1 MDNKRKGTNIQTWMS
16 KGLSFLMA
24 LLLCVTTVFSVPTV
38 SFAAEGEE
46 TAQTATEEQTLPSE
60 GTSVVFKRD
69 SKENENQESTTENG
83 VEANKA
89 ESKNA
94 ENALKNSVSALQ
106 KPQPAGLADGLY
118 KVPLKLKHAYDG
130 ERLSMGNGAV
140 IQTATMDVK
149 NGKATLYMQMRGLHF
164 MGMYGHL
171 YKLFQ
176 WRSDG
181 NGADPYSFKGKKEP
195 VQAIR
200 TGKDSS
206 LMGELMEFPEILK
219 LTDCDVTKPYVP
231 VCVWVDAMDAIQSG
245 GATSYDQIRQ
255 GAGEQSAKLTP
266 DWSKAEKLAA
276 GTDLEA
282 ALLQAGIKQYVHDA
296 SRDAAKYSA
305 KSYAPYKKA
314 LDTLDSLA
322 SGELQDA
329 NTLFNALQ
337 DFKATRHNLVDAK
350 KADLKDLLD
359 QAKQLNAKDYTKES
373 WDALQKAVKDASKTF
388 NKSMA
393 NEAEIKNAENA
404 LKNAIA
410 ALQKPQPAGLADG
423 LYKVPLKLKHAY
435 DGERLSMGNGAVIQT
450 ATMDVKNGK
459 ATLYMQMRGLH
470 FMGMYGHLYKLFQ
483 WRSDGNGADPY
494 SFKGKKEPVQAIRT
508 GKDSS
513 LMGELMEFPEILKLT
528 DCDVTKPYVPVCVW
542 VDAMDAIQSGG
553 ATSYDQIRQGAGEQ
567 SAKLTPDWSKA
578 EKLAAGTD
586 LEAALLQAGIKQ
598 YVHDASRDAAKYSAK
613 SYAPYKK
620 ALDTLDSLASGEL
633 QDANTLFNALQ
644 DFKATR
650 HNLVDA
656 KKADL
661 KDLLDQ
667 AKQLNA
673 KDYTKESWDALQ
685 KAVKDA
691 SKTYYKEKANDAE
704 IKNAENVL
712 KNAIA
717 ALQKKEDPQKE
728 QALNELQEQ
737 LAAIRVL
744 KESDYTPESWKPL
757 ALQKEAAEALL
768 KKQNTTAEELYQ
780 QVKAL
785 KAAVD
790 GLKKAAP
797 KQMPMLDSKDQAP
810 KVWKKN
816 ETKSFTCRIIAPMMN
831 LKSVRVDGNELAKE
845 NYSVTE
851 GSTIIT
857 LKESY
862 LNSLAAGKHTLTVAF
877 KEGNGFAAGKVEQ
890 TFEVKEAQPAPNP
903 DQPKPNPNPDQP
915 TPNPNPTP
923 NPGDSKPQRTE
934 IYYEVPVELMH
945 AYEKKHSMGNP
956 ALVHMAKVFVTKDG
970 LSYELE
976 FTGMA
981 FMGMYGHLWNL
992 YYRNEPCGAE
1002 EWTPAVILEEK
1013 NDKDLENKMRKF
1025 PSKFRL
1031 NCTGEAQKNLPN
1043 LKAKSRVHVTV
1054 WVDAMDALTNGAKT
1068 YNKIVK
1074 GSGAQKAYLEFDWSK
1089 AVKHEST
1096 QPAPNPDQPA
1106 PNPSTPKQKP
1116 MVDPK
1121 GQAPKVW
1128 KKNETKSFTC
1138 RIIAPMMNLKNVKV
1152 DGNELAKDNYTVT
1165 EGSTIITLKELYLNS
1180 LAAGKHTLA
1189 VAFKE
1194 GNSYAAGTVEQTF
1207 EVKEAQPAP
1216 NPNQPKPNP
1225 NSTPN
1230 QGNTEQR
1237 GSGTSHGTQ
1246 SKPQGNTKG
1255 QSNITSKIYNVPVKL
1270 MHAYENR
1277 PSMGNP
1283 ALVKTARVICQSNGK
1298 TQVILSINGM
1308 EFMNMYGHVWNF
1320 FHYVGGKPVAAQVMK
1335 WHNDK
1340 NLIGKLQKF
1349 PYQFSLLRSG
1359 KESRIKVRVWVDAM
1373 DALKN
1378 GAKTYDKIQPG
1389 SGAQDAYLVLDW
1401 SNATLIQETHSAQ
1414 IAGGKE
1420 SANPASSR
1428 QEGIVTN
1435 ASNSDDANAQASD
1448 NSFDK
1453 SESLETGENNVPVD
1467 SGNSASQ
1474 ESSQAAKIDTS
1485 DSSHITLAA
1494 AVLIGGIGILGL
1506 MYYFKNRKK
1515 A

>member
-89 ESKNA
+89 EIKNA

-106 KPQPAGLADGLY
+106 NPQPAGLADGLY

-181 NGADPYSFKGKKEP
+181 NGGDPYSFQGKKEP
-195 VQAIR
+195 VQVIR

-282 ALLQAGIKQYVHDA
+282 ALLQAGIKQYVQDA
-296 SRDAAKYSA
+296 SRDPAKYSA

-314 LDTLDSLA
+314 LETLESLA
-322 SGELQDA
+322 SSELQDA

-337 DFKATRHNLVDAK
+337 DFKAA
-350 KADLKDLLD
+350 
-359 QAKQLNAKDYTKES
+359 
-373 WDALQKAVKDASKTF
+373 
-388 NKSMA
+388 
-393 NEAEIKNAENA
+393 
-404 LKNAIA
+404 
-410 ALQKPQPAGLADG
+410 
-423 LYKVPLKLKHAY
+423 
-435 DGERLSMGNGAVIQT
+435 
-450 ATMDVKNGK
+450 
-459 ATLYMQMRGLH
+459 
-470 FMGMYGHLYKLFQ
+470 
-483 WRSDGNGADPY
+483 
-494 SFKGKKEPVQAIRT
+494 
-508 GKDSS
+508 
-513 LMGELMEFPEILKLT
+513 
-528 DCDVTKPYVPVCVW
+528 
-542 VDAMDAIQSGG
+542 
-553 ATSYDQIRQGAGEQ
+553 
-567 SAKLTPDWSKA
+567 
-578 EKLAAGTD
+578 
-586 LEAALLQAGIKQ
+586 
-598 YVHDASRDAAKYSAK
+598 
-613 SYAPYKK
+613 
-620 ALDTLDSLASGEL
+620 
-633 QDANTLFNALQ
+633 
-644 DFKATR
+644 R

-704 IKNAENVL
+704 IKNAENAL

-717 ALQKKEDPQKE
+717 ALQKKEDPQKA
-728 QALNELQEQ
+728 QALKALQEQ
-737 LAAIRVL
+737 LAKIRAL

-757 ALQKEAAEALL
+757 AMQKEAAEALL
-768 KKQNTTAEELYQ
+768 KKQDATTEELHQ
-780 QVKAL
+780 QMKAL

-797 KQMPMLDSKDQAP
+797 KQMPMVDSKDQAP

-831 LKSVRVDGNELAKE
+831 LKSVKVDGNELAKE

-862 LNSLAAGKHTLTVAF
+862 LNSLAAGKHTLAVSF
-877 KEGNGFAAGKVEQ
+877 KEGNGYAAGMVEQ
-890 TFEVKEAQPAPNP
+890 AFEVKEAQPAPNP

-1002 EWTPAVILEEK
+1002 EWTPAVVLEEK
-1013 NDKDLENKMRKF
+1013 KDKDLENKMRKF

-1043 LKAKSRVHVTV
+1043 LKAKSRVHVKV

-1096 QPAPNPDQPA
+1096 QPAP
-1106 PNPSTPKQKP
+1106 T
-1116 MVDPK
+1116 
-1121 GQAPKVW
+1121 
-1128 KKNETKSFTC
+1128 
-1138 RIIAPMMNLKNVKV
+1138 
-1152 DGNELAKDNYTVT
+1152 
-1165 EGSTIITLKELYLNS
+1165 
-1180 LAAGKHTLA
+1180 
-1189 VAFKE
+1189 
-1194 GNSYAAGTVEQTF
+1194 
-1207 EVKEAQPAP
+1207 P
-1216 NPNQPKPNP
+1216 NPNPDQPKPNP
-1225 NSTPN
+1225 NPVQPTPNPNPTPN

-1298 TQVILSINGM
+1298 TQVLLSINGM

-1320 FHYVGGKPVAAQVMK
+1320 FHYVGGNPVAAQVMK

-1428 QEGIVTN
+1428 QEGIATN

-1474 ESSQAAKIDTS
+1474 ESSQAAPIDTS

>member
-1 MDNKRKGTNIQTWMS
+1 M
-16 KGLSFLMA
+16 
-24 LLLCVTTVFSVPTV
+24 
-38 SFAAEGEE
+38 
-46 TAQTATEEQTLPSE
+46 
-60 GTSVVFKRD
+60 
-69 SKENENQESTTENG
+69 
-83 VEANKA
+83 
-89 ESKNA
+89 
-94 ENALKNSVSALQ
+94 
-106 KPQPAGLADGLY
+106 
-118 KVPLKLKHAYDG
+118 
-130 ERLSMGNGAV
+130 
-140 IQTATMDVK
+140 
-149 NGKATLYMQMRGLHF
+149 
-164 MGMYGHL
+164 
-171 YKLFQ
+171 
-176 WRSDG
+176 
-181 NGADPYSFKGKKEP
+181 
-195 VQAIR
+195 
-200 TGKDSS
+200 
-206 LMGELMEFPEILK
+206 
-219 LTDCDVTKPYVP
+219 
-231 VCVWVDAMDAIQSG
+231 
-245 GATSYDQIRQ
+245 
-255 GAGEQSAKLTP
+255 
-266 DWSKAEKLAA
+266 
-276 GTDLEA
+276 
-282 ALLQAGIKQYVHDA
+282 
-296 SRDAAKYSA
+296 
-305 KSYAPYKKA
+305 
-314 LDTLDSLA
+314 
-322 SGELQDA
+322 
-329 NTLFNALQ
+329 
-337 DFKATRHNLVDAK
+337 
-350 KADLKDLLD
+350 
-359 QAKQLNAKDYTKES
+359 
-373 WDALQKAVKDASKTF
+373 
-388 NKSMA
+388 
-393 NEAEIKNAENA
+393 
-404 LKNAIA
+404 
-410 ALQKPQPAGLADG
+410 
-423 LYKVPLKLKHAY
+423 
-435 DGERLSMGNGAVIQT
+435 
-450 ATMDVKNGK
+450 
-459 ATLYMQMRGLH
+459 
-470 FMGMYGHLYKLFQ
+470 
-483 WRSDGNGADPY
+483 
-494 SFKGKKEPVQAIRT
+494 
-508 GKDSS
+508 
-513 LMGELMEFPEILKLT
+513 
-528 DCDVTKPYVPVCVW
+528 
-542 VDAMDAIQSGG
+542 
-553 ATSYDQIRQGAGEQ
+553 
-567 SAKLTPDWSKA
+567 
-578 EKLAAGTD
+578 
-586 LEAALLQAGIKQ
+586 
-598 YVHDASRDAAKYSAK
+598 
-613 SYAPYKK
+613 
-620 ALDTLDSLASGEL
+620 
-633 QDANTLFNALQ
+633 
-644 DFKATR
+644 
-650 HNLVDA
+650 
-656 KKADL
+656 
-661 KDLLDQ
+661 
-667 AKQLNA
+667 
-673 KDYTKESWDALQ
+673 
-685 KAVKDA
+685 
-691 SKTYYKEKANDAE
+691 
-704 IKNAENVL
+704 
-712 KNAIA
+712 
-717 ALQKKEDPQKE
+717 QKKEDPQKE

-768 KKQNTTAEELYQ
+768 KNQNTTAEELHQ

-790 GLKKAAP
+790 GLKKAAQ
-797 KQMPMLDSKDQAP
+797 KQMPMVDSKGQAP

-831 LKSVRVDGNELAKE
+831 LKSVKVDGNELAKE
-845 NYSVTE
+845 NYTVTE

-877 KEGNGFAAGKVEQ
+877 KEGNGFAAGTVEQ
-890 TFEVKEAQPAPNP
+890 TFEVKEAQPAPNPDQPKPNPNP

-992 YYRNEPCGAE
+992 YYRNEPCDAE
-1002 EWTPAVILEEK
+1002 EWTPAVVLEEK

-1043 LKAKSRVHVTV
+1043 LKAKSRVHVKV
-1054 WVDAMDALTNGAKT
+1054 WVDAMDALNNGAKT

-1096 QPAPNPDQPA
+1096 QPAPTPNPNPDQPTPNPNPDQPTPNPNPDQPK

-1116 MVDPK
+1116 MLDSK

-1138 RIIAPMMNLKNVKV
+1138 RIIAPMMNLKSVKV
-1152 DGNELAKDNYTVT
+1152 DGNELAKENYTVT
-1165 EGSTIITLKELYLNS
+1165 EGSTIITLKESYLNS
-1180 LAAGKHTLA
+1180 LAAGKHTLT

-1194 GNSYAAGTVEQTF
+1194 GNGFAAGTVEQTF

-1216 NPNQPKPNP
+1216 NPDQPKPNPNPDQPKPNPNPDQPTPNPNPTPNPGDSKPQRTEIYYEVPVELMHAYEKKHSMGNPALVHMAKVFVTKDGLSYELEFTGMAFMGMYGHLWNLYYRNEPCDAEEWTPAVVLEEKNDKDLENKMRKFPSKFRLNCTGEAQKNLPNLKAKSRVHVKVWVDAMDALNNGAKTYNKIVKGSGAQKAYLEFDWSKAVKHESTQPAPTPNPNPDQPKPNPNPDQPKPNPNPVQPTPNPNPDQPKPAPNPNQPKPNP
-1225 NSTPN
+1225 NPTPN

-1255 QSNITSKIYNVPVKL
+1255 QSNIISKIYNVPVKL

-1320 FHYVGGKPVAAQVMK
+1320 FHYVGDNPVAAQVMK

-1420 SANPASSR
+1420 SSQSA
-1428 QEGIVTN
+1428 
-1435 ASNSDDANAQASD
+1435 
-1448 NSFDK
+1448 
-1453 SESLETGENNVPVD
+1453 PV
-1467 SGNSASQ
+1467 
-1474 ESSQAAKIDTS
+1474 DTS

>member
-46 TAQTATEEQTLPSE
+46 TAQTATEEQTLSSE

-69 SKENENQESTTENG
+69 SEDSENQESATEN
-83 VEANKA
+83 EAEENEA
-89 ESKNA
+89 EIKNA
-94 ENALKNSVSALQ
+94 ENTSKDSVSALQ
-106 KPQPAGLADGLY
+106 SPQPAGLADGLY
-118 KVPLKLKHAYDG
+118 KVPLKLMHAYSEG
-130 ERLSMGNGAV
+130 RPSMGDKAV
-140 IQTATMDVK
+140 IQTATLDVK
-149 NGKATLYMQMRGLHF
+149 NGKATLYMQMRGLTF

-171 YKLFQ
+171 YNLFQ
-176 WRSDG
+176 WKSDG
-181 NGADPYSFKGKKEP
+181 NGADPYSFKGNKEQVP
-195 VQAIR
+195 VIR
-200 TGKDSS
+200 TGKDSN
-206 LMGELMEFPEILK
+206 LLGELMDFPEILK

-231 VCVWVDAMDAIQSG
+231 VCVWVDAMDAISSG
-245 GATSYDQIRQ
+245 GASSYDQIRK
-255 GAGEQSAKLTP
+255 GAGEQNAKLTP
-266 DWSKAEKLAA
+266 DWSKAEKLAE

-282 ALLQAGIKQYVHDA
+282 VLLQAGIKQYVHDA

-314 LDTLDSLA
+314 LDTLESLA
-322 SGELQDA
+322 SGELKDA

-337 DFKATRHNLVDAK
+337 EFKANRNNLVDAK

-359 QAKQLNAKDYTKES
+359 QAKELKEKDYTKES

-388 NKSMA
+388 NKAMA
-393 NEAEIKNAENA
+393 NEAEIQNAEKA
-404 LKNAIA
+404 LKDAIA
-410 ALQKPQPAGLADG
+410 ALQKTQPAGLADG
-423 LYKVPLKLKHAY
+423 LYKVPLKLMHAY
-435 DGERLSMGNGAVIQT
+435 SEGRPSMGDKAVIQT
-450 ATMDVKNGK
+450 ATLDVKNGK
-459 ATLYMQMRGLH
+459 ATLYMQMRGLT
-470 FMGMYGHLYKLFQ
+470 FMGMYGHLYNLFQ
-483 WRSDGNGADPY
+483 WKSDGNGADPY
-494 SFKGKKEPVQAIRT
+494 SFKGNKEQVPVIRT
-508 GKDSS
+508 GKDSN
-513 LMGELMEFPEILKLT
+513 LLGELMDFPEILKLT

-542 VDAMDAIQSGG
+542 VDAMDAISSGG
-553 ATSYDQIRQGAGEQ
+553 ASSYDQIRKGAGEQ
-567 SAKLTPDWSKA
+567 NAKLTPDWSKA
-578 EKLAAGTD
+578 EKLAEGTD
-586 LEAALLQAGIKQ
+586 LEAVLLQAGIKQ

-620 ALDTLDSLASGEL
+620 ALDTLESLASGEL
-633 QDANTLFNALQ
+633 KDANTLFNALQ
-644 DFKATR
+644 EFKANR
-650 HNLVDA
+650 NNLVDA

-667 AKQLNA
+667 AKELKE

-691 SKTYYKEKANDAE
+691 SKTFNKAMANEAEIQNAEKA
-704 IKNAENVL
+704 L
-712 KNAIA
+712 KDAIA
-717 ALQKKEDPQKE
+717 ALQKKEDPQKA
-728 QALNELQEQ
+728 QALKKLQEQ
-737 LAAIRVL
+737 LTAIRVL

-757 ALQKEAAEALL
+757 AMQKEAAEALL
-768 KKQNTTAEELYQ
+768 KKQDATTEELLQ
-780 QVKAL
+780 QVKVL
-785 KAAVD
+785 KAALE
-790 GLKKAAP
+790 GLKKATP
-797 KQMPMLDSKDQAP
+797 EQKPMVDPKDQVP

-831 LKSVRVDGNELAKE
+831 LKSVKVDGNELAKE

-877 KEGNGFAAGKVEQ
+877 KEGNGYAAGTVEQ

-915 TPNPNPTP
+915 KPNPNPDQPKPNPNPTP
-923 NPGDSKPQRTE
+923 NPGDSKPQQTE

-956 ALVHMAKVFVTKDG
+956 ALVHTAKVFVTKDG

-992 YYRNEPCGAE
+992 YYRNEPCGEE
-1002 EWTPAVILEEK
+1002 EWTPAVVLEEK
-1013 NDKDLENKMRKF
+1013 SDRDLENKMRKF

-1043 LKAKSRVHVTV
+1043 LKAKSRIHVNV
-1054 WVDAMDALTNGAKT
+1054 WVDAMDALNNSAKT
-1068 YNKIVK
+1068 YDKIVK

-1096 QPAPNPDQPA
+1096 QPNPNPDQPT
-1106 PNPSTPKQKP
+1106 PNPSTPLQKP

-1121 GQAPKVW
+1121 DQVPKVW

-1138 RIIAPMMNLKNVKV
+1138 RIIAPMMNLKSVKV
-1152 DGNELAKDNYTVT
+1152 DGNELAKENYSVT
-1165 EGSTIITLKELYLNS
+1165 EGSTIITLKESYLNS
-1180 LAAGKHTLA
+1180 LAAGKHTLM

-1194 GNSYAAGTVEQTF
+1194 GNGFAAGTVEQAF

-1216 NPNQPKPNP
+1216 NPDQPKPNP
-1225 NSTPN
+1225 NPTPN
-1230 QGNTEQR
+1230 PGNTEQG

-1283 ALVKTARVICQSNGK
+1283 ALVKTARVICQSDGK

-1320 FHYVGGKPVAAQVMK
+1320 FHYVGGNPVEAQVMK

-1401 SNATLIQETHSAQ
+1401 SNATLIQETNSAQ
-1414 IAGGKE
+1414 IAGGE
-1420 SANPASSR
+1420 
-1428 QEGIVTN
+1428 
-1435 ASNSDDANAQASD
+1435 
-1448 NSFDK
+1448 
-1453 SESLETGENNVPVD
+1453 
-1467 SGNSASQ
+1467 
-1474 ESSQAAKIDTS
+1474 ESSQSAPVDTS

>member
-46 TAQTATEEQTLPSE
+46 TAQTATEKQTLPSE

-89 ESKNA
+89 E
-94 ENALKNSVSALQ
+94 
-106 KPQPAGLADGLY
+106 
-118 KVPLKLKHAYDG
+118 
-130 ERLSMGNGAV
+130 
-140 IQTATMDVK
+140 I
-149 NGKATLYMQMRGLHF
+149 
-164 MGMYGHL
+164 
-171 YKLFQ
+171 
-176 WRSDG
+176 
-181 NGADPYSFKGKKEP
+181 
-195 VQAIR
+195 
-200 TGKDSS
+200 
-206 LMGELMEFPEILK
+206 
-219 LTDCDVTKPYVP
+219 
-231 VCVWVDAMDAIQSG
+231 
-245 GATSYDQIRQ
+245 
-255 GAGEQSAKLTP
+255 
-266 DWSKAEKLAA
+266 
-276 GTDLEA
+276 
-282 ALLQAGIKQYVHDA
+282 
-296 SRDAAKYSA
+296 
-305 KSYAPYKKA
+305 
-314 LDTLDSLA
+314 
-322 SGELQDA
+322 
-329 NTLFNALQ
+329 
-337 DFKATRHNLVDAK
+337 
-350 KADLKDLLD
+350 
-359 QAKQLNAKDYTKES
+359 ES
-373 WDALQKAVKDASKTF
+373 
-388 NKSMA
+388 
-393 NEAEIKNAENA
+393 AENA

-410 ALQKPQPAGLADG
+410 
-423 LYKVPLKLKHAY
+423 
-435 DGERLSMGNGAVIQT
+435 T
-450 ATMDVKNGK
+450 
-459 ATLYMQMRGLH
+459 
-470 FMGMYGHLYKLFQ
+470 
-483 WRSDGNGADPY
+483 
-494 SFKGKKEPVQAIRT
+494 
-508 GKDSS
+508 
-513 LMGELMEFPEILKLT
+513 
-528 DCDVTKPYVPVCVW
+528 
-542 VDAMDAIQSGG
+542 
-553 ATSYDQIRQGAGEQ
+553 
-567 SAKLTPDWSKA
+567 
-578 EKLAAGTD
+578 
-586 LEAALLQAGIKQ
+586 
-598 YVHDASRDAAKYSAK
+598 
-613 SYAPYKK
+613 
-620 ALDTLDSLASGEL
+620 
-633 QDANTLFNALQ
+633 
-644 DFKATR
+644 
-650 HNLVDA
+650 
-656 KKADL
+656 
-661 KDLLDQ
+661 
-667 AKQLNA
+667 
-673 KDYTKESWDALQ
+673 
-685 KAVKDA
+685 
-691 SKTYYKEKANDAE
+691 
-704 IKNAENVL
+704 
-712 KNAIA
+712 
-717 ALQKKEDPQKE
+717 LQKKEDPQKA
-728 QALNELQEQ
+728 QALGDSKPQRTEIYYEVPVELMHAYEKKHSMGNPALVHMAKVFVTKDGLSYEVEFTGMAFMGMYGHLWNLYYRNEPCGAEEWTPAVVLEEKNDTDLENEMRKFPSKYRLNCTGEAQKN
-737 LAAIRVL
+737 LPNLKAKSRVHVKVWVDAMDAL
-744 KESDYTPESWKPL
+744 TNGATTYDKIVKGSGAQKAYLEFDWSKAVKHESTQPAPNPSTPEQKPM
-757 ALQKEAAEALL
+757 
-768 KKQNTTAEELYQ
+768 
-780 QVKAL
+780 
-785 KAAVD
+785 VD
-790 GLKKAAP
+790 P
-797 KQMPMLDSKDQAP
+797 KGQAP

-831 LKSVRVDGNELAKE
+831 LKSVKVDGNELAKE

-877 KEGNGFAAGKVEQ
+877 KEGNGFAAGTVEQ
-890 TFEVKEAQPAPNP
+890 AFEVKEAQPA
-903 DQPKPNPNPDQP
+903 PNPDQP

-1002 EWTPAVILEEK
+1002 EWTPAVVLEEK
-1013 NDKDLENKMRKF
+1013 KDKDLENKMRKF

-1043 LKAKSRVHVTV
+1043 LKTKSRIHVKV
-1054 WVDAMDALTNGAKT
+1054 WVDAMDALNNGAKT

-1096 QPAPNPDQPA
+1096 QPAP
-1106 PNPSTPKQKP
+1106 T
-1116 MVDPK
+1116 
-1121 GQAPKVW
+1121 
-1128 KKNETKSFTC
+1128 
-1138 RIIAPMMNLKNVKV
+1138 
-1152 DGNELAKDNYTVT
+1152 
-1165 EGSTIITLKELYLNS
+1165 
-1180 LAAGKHTLA
+1180 
-1189 VAFKE
+1189 
-1194 GNSYAAGTVEQTF
+1194 
-1207 EVKEAQPAP
+1207 P
-1216 NPNQPKPNP
+1216 NPNPDQPKPNP
-1225 NSTPN
+1225 NPDQPKPNPNPVQPTPNPNPDQPKPNPNPTPN

-1246 SKPQGNTKG
+1246 SKPQGNIKG

-1320 FHYVGGKPVAAQVMK
+1320 FHYVGGNPVAAQVMK

-1420 SANPASSR
+1420 SSQSA
-1428 QEGIVTN
+1428 
-1435 ASNSDDANAQASD
+1435 
-1448 NSFDK
+1448 
-1453 SESLETGENNVPVD
+1453 PV
-1467 SGNSASQ
+1467 
-1474 ESSQAAKIDTS
+1474 DTS

>member
-46 TAQTATEEQTLPSE
+46 TAQTSTEEQTLPSE

-89 ESKNA
+89 EIKNA

-106 KPQPAGLADGLY
+106 NPQPAGLADGLY

-195 VQAIR
+195 VQVIR

-282 ALLQAGIKQYVHDA
+282 ALLQAGIKQYAQDA
-296 SRDAAKYSA
+296 SRDPAKYSA

-337 DFKATRHNLVDAK
+337 DFKAARHNLVDAK

-359 QAKQLNAKDYTKES
+359 QAKELKEKDYTKES

-388 NKSMA
+388 NKAMA
-393 NEAEIKNAENA
+393 KEAEIKNAENA
-404 LKNAIA
+404 LK
-410 ALQKPQPAGLADG
+410 D
-423 LYKVPLKLKHAY
+423 
-435 DGERLSMGNGAVIQT
+435 
-450 ATMDVKNGK
+450 
-459 ATLYMQMRGLH
+459 
-470 FMGMYGHLYKLFQ
+470 
-483 WRSDGNGADPY
+483 
-494 SFKGKKEPVQAIRT
+494 
-508 GKDSS
+508 
-513 LMGELMEFPEILKLT
+513 
-528 DCDVTKPYVPVCVW
+528 
-542 VDAMDAIQSGG
+542 
-553 ATSYDQIRQGAGEQ
+553 
-567 SAKLTPDWSKA
+567 
-578 EKLAAGTD
+578 
-586 LEAALLQAGIKQ
+586 
-598 YVHDASRDAAKYSAK
+598 
-613 SYAPYKK
+613 
-620 ALDTLDSLASGEL
+620 
-633 QDANTLFNALQ
+633 
-644 DFKATR
+644 
-650 HNLVDA
+650 
-656 KKADL
+656 
-661 KDLLDQ
+661 
-667 AKQLNA
+667 
-673 KDYTKESWDALQ
+673 
-685 KAVKDA
+685 
-691 SKTYYKEKANDAE
+691 
-704 IKNAENVL
+704 
-712 KNAIA
+712 AIA
-717 ALQKKEDPQKE
+717 ALQKKEDPQKA
-728 QALNELQEQ
+728 QALKALQEQ
-737 LAAIRVL
+737 LAKIRAL

-757 ALQKEAAEALL
+757 AMQKEAAEALL
-768 KKQNTTAEELYQ
+768 KKQDATTEELLQ

-785 KAAVD
+785 KAAVT

-797 KQMPMLDSKDQAP
+797 KQMPMLDPKDQAP

-816 ETKSFTCRIIAPMMN
+816 ETKSFTCRILAPMMN
-831 LKSVRVDGNELAKE
+831 LKSVKVDGNELAKE
-845 NYSVTE
+845 NYTVTE

-877 KEGNGFAAGKVEQ
+877 KEGNGFAAGTVEQ

-915 TPNPNPTP
+915 KPNPNPDQPKPNPNPDQPKPNPNPTP
-923 NPGDSKPQRTE
+923 NPGNSKPQRTE

-1002 EWTPAVILEEK
+1002 EWTPAVVLEEK
-1013 NDKDLENKMRKF
+1013 KDKDLENKMRKF

-1043 LKAKSRVHVTV
+1043 LKTKSRIHVKV
-1054 WVDAMDALTNGAKT
+1054 WVDAMDALNNGAKT
-1068 YNKIVK
+1068 YDKIVK

-1096 QPAPNPDQPA
+1096 QPAP
-1106 PNPSTPKQKP
+1106 T
-1116 MVDPK
+1116 
-1121 GQAPKVW
+1121 
-1128 KKNETKSFTC
+1128 
-1138 RIIAPMMNLKNVKV
+1138 
-1152 DGNELAKDNYTVT
+1152 
-1165 EGSTIITLKELYLNS
+1165 
-1180 LAAGKHTLA
+1180 
-1189 VAFKE
+1189 
-1194 GNSYAAGTVEQTF
+1194 
-1207 EVKEAQPAP
+1207 P
-1216 NPNQPKPNP
+1216 NPNPDQPKPNP
-1225 NSTPN
+1225 NPDQPKPNPNPDQPKPNPNPVQPTPNPNPDQPKPNPNPTPN

-1320 FHYVGGKPVAAQVMK
+1320 FHYVGGNPVAAQVMK

-1359 KESRIKVRVWVDAM
+1359 KESKIKVRVWVDAM

-1420 SANPASSR
+1420 SSQSA
-1428 QEGIVTN
+1428 
-1435 ASNSDDANAQASD
+1435 
-1448 NSFDK
+1448 
-1453 SESLETGENNVPVD
+1453 PV
-1467 SGNSASQ
+1467 
-1474 ESSQAAKIDTS
+1474 DTS

>member
-69 SKENENQESTTENG
+69 SEENENQESTTENG

-89 ESKNA
+89 EIKNA
-94 ENALKNSVSALQ
+94 ENALKNSVSALRN
-106 KPQPAGLADGLY
+106 PQPVGLADGLY
-118 KVPLKLKHAYDG
+118 KVPLKLMHAYQEG
-130 ERLSMGNGAV
+130 RASMGNGAV
-140 IQTATMDVK
+140 IQTATLDVK
-149 NGKATLYMQMRGLHF
+149 NGKATLYMQMRGLSF
-164 MGMYGHL
+164 WGMYGHL
-171 YKLFQ
+171 YNLFQ
-176 WRSDG
+176 WKSDG
-181 NGADPYSFKGKKEP
+181 NGADPYSFKGKKEA

-200 TGKDSS
+200 TGKDSN
-206 LMGELMEFPEILK
+206 LLGELMEFPEILK

-245 GATSYDQIRQ
+245 GASSYDKIRQ
-255 GAGEQSAKLTP
+255 GAGEQNAKLTP

-282 ALLQAGIKQYVHDA
+282 ALLQDGIKQYVQAA

-483 WRSDGNGADPY
+483 WKSDENGADPY
-494 SFKGKKEPVQAIRT
+494 SFKGKKEPVQVIRT
-508 GKDSS
+508 GKDSN
-513 LMGELMEFPEILKLT
+513 LLDELMEFPEILKLT

-542 VDAMDAIQSGG
+542 VDAMDALQS
-553 ATSYDQIRQGAGEQ
+553 ADTSSYDKIKQGAGEQ
-567 SAKLTPDWSKA
+567 NAKLTPDWSKA

-586 LEAALLQAGIKQ
+586 LEAVLLQSGIKQ

-656 KKADL
+656 RKADL

-704 IKNAENVL
+704 IKNAENAL

-768 KKQNTTAEELYQ
+768 KNQNTTAEELHQ

-790 GLKKAAP
+790 GLKKAAQ
-797 KQMPMLDSKDQAP
+797 KQMPMVDSKDQAP

-831 LKSVRVDGNELAKE
+831 LKSVKVDGNELAKE
-845 NYSVTE
+845 NYTVTE

-877 KEGNGFAAGKVEQ
+877 KEGNGFAAGTVEQ

-903 DQPKPNPNPDQP
+903 DQPKPNPNPDQPKPNPNPVQPKPNPNPDQP

-1002 EWTPAVILEEK
+1002 EWTPAVVLEEK

-1043 LKAKSRVHVTV
+1043 LKAKSRVHVKV
-1054 WVDAMDALTNGAKT
+1054 WVDAMDALNNGAKT

-1096 QPAPNPDQPA
+1096 QPAPTPNPNPDQPKPNPNPDQPKPNPNPVQPTPNPNPDQPKPA
-1106 PNPSTPKQKP
+1106 PNPNQ
-1116 MVDPK
+1116 
-1121 GQAPKVW
+1121 
-1128 KKNETKSFTC
+1128 
-1138 RIIAPMMNLKNVKV
+1138 
-1152 DGNELAKDNYTVT
+1152 
-1165 EGSTIITLKELYLNS
+1165 
-1180 LAAGKHTLA
+1180 
-1189 VAFKE
+1189 
-1194 GNSYAAGTVEQTF
+1194 
-1207 EVKEAQPAP
+1207 P
-1216 NPNQPKPNP
+1216 NPNQPKPNQPKP
-1225 NSTPN
+1225 NPNPTPN

-1255 QSNITSKIYNVPVKL
+1255 QSNIISKIYNVPVKL

-1298 TQVILSINGM
+1298 TQVLLSINGM

-1320 FHYVGGKPVAAQVMK
+1320 FHYVGGNPVAAQVMK

-1414 IAGGKE
+1414 IVGSKE

-1453 SESLETGENNVPVD
+1453 SESLETGKNNVPVD

-1474 ESSQAAKIDTS
+1474 ESSQAAPIDTS

>member
-69 SKENENQESTTENG
+69 SEENENQESTTENG

-89 ESKNA
+89 EIKNA
-94 ENALKNSVSALQ
+94 ENALKNSVSALRN
-106 KPQPAGLADGLY
+106 PQPVGLADGLY
-118 KVPLKLKHAYDG
+118 KVPLKLMHAYQEG
-130 ERLSMGNGAV
+130 RASMGNGAV
-140 IQTATMDVK
+140 IQTATLDVK
-149 NGKATLYMQMRGLHF
+149 NGKATLYMQMRGLSF
-164 MGMYGHL
+164 WGMYGHL
-171 YKLFQ
+171 YNLFQ
-176 WRSDG
+176 WKSDG
-181 NGADPYSFKGKKEP
+181 NGADPYSFKGKKEA

-200 TGKDSS
+200 TGKDSN
-206 LMGELMEFPEILK
+206 LLGELMEFPEILK

-245 GATSYDQIRQ
+245 GASSYDKIRQ
-255 GAGEQSAKLTP
+255 GAGEQNAKLTP

-282 ALLQAGIKQYVHDA
+282 ALLQDGIKQYV
-296 SRDAAKYSA
+296 
-305 KSYAPYKKA
+305 
-314 LDTLDSLA
+314 
-322 SGELQDA
+322 
-329 NTLFNALQ
+329 
-337 DFKATRHNLVDAK
+337 
-350 KADLKDLLD
+350 
-359 QAKQLNAKDYTKES
+359 QA
-373 WDALQKAVKDASKTF
+373 
-388 NKSMA
+388 
-393 NEAEIKNAENA
+393 
-404 LKNAIA
+404 
-410 ALQKPQPAGLADG
+410 
-423 LYKVPLKLKHAY
+423 
-435 DGERLSMGNGAVIQT
+435 
-450 ATMDVKNGK
+450 
-459 ATLYMQMRGLH
+459 
-470 FMGMYGHLYKLFQ
+470 
-483 WRSDGNGADPY
+483 
-494 SFKGKKEPVQAIRT
+494 
-508 GKDSS
+508 
-513 LMGELMEFPEILKLT
+513 
-528 DCDVTKPYVPVCVW
+528 
-542 VDAMDAIQSGG
+542 
-553 ATSYDQIRQGAGEQ
+553 
-567 SAKLTPDWSKA
+567 
-578 EKLAAGTD
+578 
-586 LEAALLQAGIKQ
+586 
-598 YVHDASRDAAKYSAK
+598 ASRDAAKYSAK

-704 IKNAENVL
+704 IKNAENAL

-768 KKQNTTAEELYQ
+768 KNQNTTAEELHQ

-790 GLKKAAP
+790 GLKKAAQ
-797 KQMPMLDSKDQAP
+797 KQMPMVDSKDQAP

-831 LKSVRVDGNELAKE
+831 LKSVKVDGNELAKE
-845 NYSVTE
+845 NYTVTE

-877 KEGNGFAAGKVEQ
+877 KEGNGFAAGTVEQ
-890 TFEVKEAQPAPNP
+890 TFEVKEAQPAPNPDQPKPNPNP

-1002 EWTPAVILEEK
+1002 EWTPAVVLEEK

-1043 LKAKSRVHVTV
+1043 LKAKSRVHVKV
-1054 WVDAMDALTNGAKT
+1054 WVDAMDALNNGAKT

-1096 QPAPNPDQPA
+1096 QPAPTPNPNPDQPK
-1106 PNPSTPKQKP
+1106 PNPNPDQPKPNPNPVQPTPNPNPDQ
-1116 MVDPK
+1116 PK
-1121 GQAPKVW
+1121 
-1128 KKNETKSFTC
+1128 
-1138 RIIAPMMNLKNVKV
+1138 
-1152 DGNELAKDNYTVT
+1152 
-1165 EGSTIITLKELYLNS
+1165 
-1180 LAAGKHTLA
+1180 
-1189 VAFKE
+1189 
-1194 GNSYAAGTVEQTF
+1194 
-1207 EVKEAQPAP
+1207 PAP

-1225 NSTPN
+1225 NPTPN

-1255 QSNITSKIYNVPVKL
+1255 QSNIISKIYNVPVKL

-1298 TQVILSINGM
+1298 TQVLLSINGM

-1320 FHYVGGKPVAAQVMK
+1320 FHYVGGNPVAAQVMK

-1414 IAGGKE
+1414 IVGSKE

-1453 SESLETGENNVPVD
+1453 SESLETGKNNVPVD

-1474 ESSQAAKIDTS
+1474 ESSQAAPIDTS

>member
-1 MDNKRKGTNIQTWMS
+1 GEQNAKLTPDWSKAEKLAAGTD
-16 KGLSFLMA
+16 LEAA
-24 LLLCVTTVFSVPTV
+24 LLQAGIKQYVQDASHDEAKYSAKSYAPYKKALDTLESLDSGELKDADTLFNALQE
-38 SFAAEGEE
+38 FKAARNNLVDAKKAALKDLLDQAKELKEKDYTKE
-46 TAQTATEEQTLPSE
+46 SWDALQKA
-60 GTSVVFKRD
+60 VKD
-69 SKENENQESTTENG
+69 ASKTF
-83 VEANKA
+83 NKA
-89 ESKNA
+89 MANETEIKNA
-94 ENALKNSVSALQ
+94 ENALKDAIAAL
-106 KPQPAGLADGLY
+106 KKTQPAGLADGLY

-181 NGADPYSFKGKKEP
+181 NGADPYSFKGKTEP
-195 VQAIR
+195 VQVIR

-255 GAGEQSAKLTP
+255 GAGEQNAKLTP

-282 ALLQAGIKQYVHDA
+282 ALLQAGIKQYVQDA
-296 SRDAAKYSA
+296 SHDEAKYSA

-314 LDTLDSLA
+314 LDTLESLD
-322 SGELQDA
+322 SGELKDA
-329 NTLFNALQ
+329 DTLFNALQ
-337 DFKATRHNLVDAK
+337 EFKAARNNLVDAK
-350 KADLKDLLD
+350 KAALKDLLD
-359 QAKQLNAKDYTKES
+359 QAKELKEKDYTKES

-388 NKSMA
+388 NKAMA
-393 NEAEIKNAENA
+393 NETEIKNAEKA
-404 LKNAIA
+404 LK
-410 ALQKPQPAGLADG
+410 D
-423 LYKVPLKLKHAY
+423 
-435 DGERLSMGNGAVIQT
+435 
-450 ATMDVKNGK
+450 
-459 ATLYMQMRGLH
+459 
-470 FMGMYGHLYKLFQ
+470 
-483 WRSDGNGADPY
+483 
-494 SFKGKKEPVQAIRT
+494 
-508 GKDSS
+508 
-513 LMGELMEFPEILKLT
+513 
-528 DCDVTKPYVPVCVW
+528 
-542 VDAMDAIQSGG
+542 
-553 ATSYDQIRQGAGEQ
+553 
-567 SAKLTPDWSKA
+567 
-578 EKLAAGTD
+578 
-586 LEAALLQAGIKQ
+586 
-598 YVHDASRDAAKYSAK
+598 
-613 SYAPYKK
+613 
-620 ALDTLDSLASGEL
+620 
-633 QDANTLFNALQ
+633 
-644 DFKATR
+644 
-650 HNLVDA
+650 
-656 KKADL
+656 
-661 KDLLDQ
+661 
-667 AKQLNA
+667 
-673 KDYTKESWDALQ
+673 
-685 KAVKDA
+685 
-691 SKTYYKEKANDAE
+691 
-704 IKNAENVL
+704 
-712 KNAIA
+712 AIA
-717 ALQKKEDPQKE
+717 ALQKKEDPQKA
-728 QALNELQEQ
+728 QALKELQEQ

-744 KESDYTPESWKPL
+744 KESDYTSESWKPL

-768 KKQNTTAEELYQ
+768 KKQNTTAEELNQ

-797 KQMPMLDSKDQAP
+797 KQMPMLDSKNQAP

-831 LKSVRVDGNELAKE
+831 LKSVKVDGNELAKE
-845 NYSVTE
+845 NYTVTE

-862 LNSLAAGKHTLTVAF
+862 MNSLAAGKHTLTVAF
-877 KEGNGFAAGKVEQ
+877 KEGNGFAAGTVEQ
-890 TFEVKEAQPAPNP
+890 AFEVKEAQPNPNP
-903 DQPKPNPNPDQP
+903 DQPKPNPNPVQPTPNPNPTPNPVQP

-923 NPGDSKPQRTE
+923 NPGESKPQPTE
-934 IYYEVPVELMH
+934 VYYEVPVELMH
-945 AYEKKHSMGNP
+945 AYENNKHSMGNP
-956 ALVHMAKVFVTKDG
+956 ALVQMAKVFVTKDG

-976 FTGMA
+976 FTGME
-981 FMGMYGHLWNL
+981 FMNMYGHLWNL
-992 YYRNEPCGAE
+992 FYRNEPCGAE
-1002 EWTPAVILEEK
+1002 AWTPAVVLEEK
-1013 NDKDLENKMRKF
+1013 SDKDLENKMRKF

-1043 LKAKSRVHVTV
+1043 LKTKSRIHVKV

-1068 YNKIVK
+1068 YGKIVK
-1074 GSGAQKAYLEFDWSK
+1074 GSGAQKAYLVFDWSK

-1096 QPAPNPDQPA
+1096 QPAPNP
-1106 PNPSTPKQKP
+1106 
-1116 MVDPK
+1116 
-1121 GQAPKVW
+1121 
-1128 KKNETKSFTC
+1128 NE
-1138 RIIAPMMNLKNVKV
+1138 P
-1152 DGNELAKDNYTVT
+1152 
-1165 EGSTIITLKELYLNS
+1165 
-1180 LAAGKHTLA
+1180 
-1189 VAFKE
+1189 
-1194 GNSYAAGTVEQTF
+1194 Q
-1207 EVKEAQPAP
+1207 P
-1216 NPNQPKPNP
+1216 NPNPNEPQPNP
-1225 NSTPN
+1225 NPN
-1230 QGNTEQR
+1230 ETNPGNTEQR

-1320 FHYVGGKPVAAQVMK
+1320 FHYVGGNPVAAQVMK

-1340 NLIGKLQKF
+1340 NLVGKLQKF

-1435 ASNSDDANAQASD
+1435 PS
-1448 NSFDK
+1448 
-1453 SESLETGENNVPVD
+1453 
-1467 SGNSASQ
+1467 
-1474 ESSQAAKIDTS
+1474 TS

-1494 AVLIGGIGILGL
+1494 AVLIGGIGILKL